1 MSRVAV
7 LADFAAR
14 VHTNAQQA
22 KHLRWLSLA
31 LLAVMA
37 VAAFFVGRLSAPG
50 LPDTQG
56 PPSLTL
62 PPHASLVS
70 WEEYPNDHVAIW
82 YYSVPDT
89 STAAVMSFFKGQM
102 MRGGWSC
109 FSSNLATGIIRYG
122 QAFSGSNGYLRAKN
136 GSLDV
141 EINTGD
147 QSFGTFLLQ
156 YPLDKH
162 AIALKIDVTT
172 TDMAGCGGN

>member
-7 LADFAAR
+7 LADFVAR
-14 VHTNAQQA
+14 VRTYAQRA
-22 KHLRWLSLA
+22 KRLRWLPYG
-31 LLAVMA
+31 LLAV
-37 VAAFFVGRLSAPG
+37 VAIASFLVGRLTAPG

-62 PPHASLVS
+62 PPHATLVS

-82 YYSVPDT
+82 YYSVPNT
-89 STAAVMSFFKGQM
+89 SPTAVMSFFKSQM
-102 MRGGWSC
+102 TRASWSC
-109 FSSNLATGIIRYG
+109 ITSNLATGIIHNG
-122 QAFSGSNGYLRAKN
+122 QAFSGSNGYLRAKT

-156 YPLDKH
+156 YPLNEH
-162 AIALKIDVTT
+162 STALKIDVTT
-172 TDMAGCGGN
+172 TDTGGCGSN